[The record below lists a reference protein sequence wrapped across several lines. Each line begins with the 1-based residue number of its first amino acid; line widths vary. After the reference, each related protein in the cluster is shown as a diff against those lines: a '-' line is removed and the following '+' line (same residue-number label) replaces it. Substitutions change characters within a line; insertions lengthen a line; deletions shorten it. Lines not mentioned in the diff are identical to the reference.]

1 MKKTFTLLIAL
12 LALTVSS
19 WAQAPTVITWDA
31 SDLATVSVNMGYDS
45 PGQSQTIKDIT
56 VTNNAV
62 YTASQNCDFKYDAN
76 YGYCGFS
83 MRNGGSLT
91 FAPESGTLT
100 SIVITMSYDY
110 VGTLPIEEG
119 SAWEVDGENAKLL
132 KWTGNAASVIL
143 QADGSSNYLA
153 SGPISSIAFT
163 IEGFLPAVKWIG
175 DDLESVNVGMEN
187 GAIIENANSS
197 QEVNGITITANA
209 PTPENEGYNS
219 SNFSTSDGYTNL
231 SVFAEGSLTFA
242 PASGK
247 LKKIV
252 ITCGQ
257 ASDVNNINDG
267 DGWSW
272 NGADKLTWEG
282 DAASVV
288 LTPKDP
294 SYGCGFMNIS
304 SVVFTVTSEDPT
316 PSTPTI
322 TNITWNETT
331 INGISLDCQNQDET
345 KSTAEIDGIKASLTR
360 TSAGDSYSHCQF
372 DGTELWINGCGEL
385 KFESSVGNITG
396 IVITCDE
403 YQNVWSSDAQ
413 PSADWTYDPTAK
425 TFTWAGTPSDEVTIS
440 GNIDFMISSIEFT
453 VTSGGAS
460 VDPTPSG
467 ASIIWEQRQVSHVD
481 FTYNATSPVI
491 KNIILSLT
499 ETSNSGYYSFSDS
512 RLLIQNNADL
522 KFKSIVGNLTGIVIT
537 CSSADHHADL
547 PTSWEYDAVAQTFT
561 WAGDE
566 EEVTLTGDIY
576 ATITSI
582 EFTYTPVEAPRLGQ
596 AFWDGRG
603 QKYVITGLHTAKM
616 PQQTIYGTL
625 EIPAFVEDGGV
636 TYYVTEIAD
645 NAFKDNNELSNAYIG
660 KNIAR
665 IGANAFEGCYHMY
678 EAQTNSYVVDEIG
691 DEAFKDCKLMY
702 AFSCY
707 TYTPPV
713 LGTDAFSGDGLLN
726 HINVYYDALP
736 AYQIATNWS
745 SYNSKISVLGS
756 DAAVGD
762 RFFYLDQMT
771 QNIYAV
777 TSTSPK
783 EAKVMPYT
791 SDIKAIYPVSR
802 EGSLIIPEKAYYMG
816 SEYAITGIGANAYNG
831 ETGITMV
838 IMPQNVK
845 TIEAGAFL
853 GCTNVEKV
861 YFLWDD
867 LSGIT
872 WADGAEGEGNEFDAD
887 TKIFVP
893 KGMLATY
900 QAWAPA
906 WASRMVG
913 GDVLDVEATA
923 PDQEDTD
930 HFGQFYR
937 TFYDS
942 SSDYMMPAGVW
953 AYAGYVQ
960 NGSFILRPIAF
971 DGQTLPRRTAVV
983 LGSQTA
989 EYRLIPMGDD
999 APLYTGQNELRGT
1012 DENLAVSSLGADAD
1026 KVYVLNKEATL
1037 GGNRQ
1042 VGMGMY
1048 KYTGTT
1054 LGAHKA
1060 YLIYDAPAGSNSA
1073 PARFVFK
1080 HEQNTTDIENVQ
1092 SDKVQ
1097 CTKVIRDGQ
1106 LIIIKDGKEY
1116 NAQGQKLR

>member
-1 MKKTFTLLIAL
+1 MRKILSKLIVPLRLRRTFTMLIAL
-12 LALTVSS
+12 LALCVNS

-31 SDLATVSVNMGYDS
+31 SDLATVNLTMGNTV
-45 PGQSQTIKDIT
+45 SQEIDNIT
-56 VTNNAV
+56 VTLGYQDAWND
-62 YTASQNCDFKYDAN
+62 NCYFHN
-76 YGYCGFS
+76 TQGYPAFS
-83 MRNGGSLT
+83 MNNDGSLT
-91 FAPESGTLT
+91 FATESGKLK
-100 SIVITMSYDY
+100 SIVITMTYDY
-110 VGTLPIEEG
+110 QGLLPIDG
-119 SAWEVDGENAKLL
+119 ASGWELDGENAKLL
-132 KWTGNAASVIL
+132 KWTGNAASVVL
-143 QADGSSNYLA
+143 KSNSSEFLA
-153 SGPISSIAFT
+153 PGPISSIAFT

-175 DDLESVNVGMEN
+175 DDLASVAVGEDN
-187 GAIIENANSS
+187 GEVITGSTLS
-197 QEVNGITITANA
+197 QEVNGITITAYA
-209 PTPENEGYNS
+209 PYREEY
-219 SNFSTSDGYTNL
+219 NFSAFSTWVDEEDISNRSTSL
-231 SVFAEGSLTFA
+231 SVSGEGSLTFA

-252 ITCGQ
+252 ITCETATDAG
-257 ASDVNNINDG
+257 NINDEN
-267 DGWSW
+267 DEWSW
-272 NGADKLTWEG
+272 DDNTSKLTWTGE
-282 DAASVV
+282 ATSVV
-288 LTPKDP
+288 MTPTDP
-294 SYGCGFMNIS
+294 SYGFGFMNIS

-316 PSTPTI
+316 P
-322 TNITWNETT
+322 
-331 INGISLDCQNQDET
+331 
-345 KSTAEIDGIKASLTR
+345 
-360 TSAGDSYSHCQF
+360 
-372 DGTELWINGCGEL
+372 
-385 KFESSVGNITG
+385 
-396 IVITCDE
+396 
-403 YQNVWSSDAQ
+403 
-413 PSADWTYDPTAK
+413 
-425 TFTWAGTPSDEVTIS
+425 
-440 GNIDFMISSIEFT
+440 
-453 VTSGGAS
+453 

-499 ETSNSGYYSFSDS
+499 ETSNSGYYSFSGS
-512 RLLIQNNADL
+512 QLLIQNNADL

-547 PTSWEYDAVAQTFT
+547 PTDWEYDAVAQTFT
-561 WAGDE
+561 WTGDA

-582 EFTYTPVEAPRLGQ
+582 EFAYTPAEAPRLGQ
-596 AFWDGRG
+596 AFWDGLG

-625 EIPAFVEDGGV
+625 DIPASVIDQDV
-636 TYYVTEIAD
+636 IYYITEIAD
-645 NAFKDNNELSNAYIG
+645 NAFKDNDRLSNAYIG
-660 KNIAR
+660 ENIAR
-665 IGANAFEGCYHMY
+665 IGANAFDGCLRMY

-762 RFFYLDQMT
+762 VFFYLDQMT

-867 LSGIT
+867 LSDIT

-893 KGMLATY
+893 KDMLATY
-900 QAWAPA
+900 KAWAPA

-930 HFGQFYR
+930 HFGQYYR

-960 NGSFILRPIAF
+960 DGSFILRPIAF
-971 DGQTLPRRTAVV
+971 DGQTLPRGTAVV

-989 EYRLIPMGDD
+989 EYRLIPMGND
-999 APLYTGQNELRGT
+999 ASPYTGQNELRGT
-1012 DENLAVSSLGADAD
+1012 DVDRAVSSLGEDAD

-1048 KYTGTT
+1048 RYTGTT

-1060 YLIYDAPAGSNSA
+1060 YLIYDAPAVQGAA
-1073 PARFVFK
+1073 PGRFLFRLESEEVTGLD
-1080 HEQNTTDIENVQ
+1080 EVQ
-1092 SDKVQ
+1092 HRDVACQKL
-1097 CTKVIRDGQ
+1097 IRDGQ
-1106 LIIIKDGKEY
+1106 LIILHGDKVY
-1116 NAQGQKLR
+1116 NAQGQLIK

>member
-1 MKKTFTLLIAL
+1 MLIAL
-12 LALTVSS
+12 LALSVSS
-19 WAQAPTVITWDA
+19 WAQTPTVITWDA
-31 SDLATVSVNMGYDS
+31 SDLATVNLTMGNTE
-45 PGQSQTIKDIT
+45 SQEIDGIT
-56 VTNNAV
+56 VTLGYQDAV
-62 YTASQNCDFKYDAN
+62 NDYCHFYYQGAPYN
-76 YGYCGFS
+76 YCGFS
-83 MRNGGSLT
+83 MRDGGSLT
-91 FAPESGTLT
+91 FATESGKLK
-100 SIVITMSYDY
+100 SIVITMTYDY
-110 VGTLPIEEG
+110 QGLLPIDG
-119 SAWEVDGENAKLL
+119 ASGWELDGENAKLL
-132 KWTGNAASVIL
+132 KWTGNAASVVL
-143 QADGSSNYLA
+143 KSNSSEYLA

-175 DDLESVNVGMEN
+175 DDLTSVAVEMEN
-187 GAIIENANSS
+187 GTPVSSS
-197 QEVNGITITANA
+197 QTVNGITITANA
-209 PTPENEGYNS
+209 PAKETEDDYNYS
-219 SNFSTSDGYTNL
+219 YFGTYFDEYDSNNNSTSLN
-231 SVFAEGSLTFA
+231 VFGKGSLTFA

-252 ITCGQ
+252 ITCEIATDAG
-257 ASDVNNINDG
+257 NINDEN
-267 DGWSW
+267 DEWSW
-272 NGADKLTWEG
+272 DDNTSKLTWTGE
-282 DAASVV
+282 ATSVV
-288 LTPKDP
+288 MTPADP
-294 SYGCGFMNIS
+294 SYGFGFMNIS
-304 SVVFTVTSEDPT
+304 SVVFTVTSEEP
-316 PSTPTI
+316 P
-322 TNITWNETT
+322 
-331 INGISLDCQNQDET
+331 
-345 KSTAEIDGIKASLTR
+345 
-360 TSAGDSYSHCQF
+360 
-372 DGTELWINGCGEL
+372 
-385 KFESSVGNITG
+385 
-396 IVITCDE
+396 
-403 YQNVWSSDAQ
+403 
-413 PSADWTYDPTAK
+413 
-425 TFTWAGTPSDEVTIS
+425 
-440 GNIDFMISSIEFT
+440 
-453 VTSGGAS
+453 

-499 ETSNSGYYSFSDS
+499 ETSNNGYYSFSDS
-512 RLLIQNNADL
+512 QLLIQNNADL

-547 PTSWEYDAVAQTFT
+547 PTSWEYDAEAQTFT
-561 WAGDE
+561 WAGDA

-582 EFTYTPVEAPRLGQ
+582 EFAYTPAEAPRLGK
-596 AFWDGRG
+596 AFWDGLG

-625 EIPAFVEDGGV
+625 DIPASVIDQDV
-636 TYYVTEIAD
+636 IYYITEIAD
-645 NAFKDNNELSNAYIG
+645 NAFKDNDHLSNAYIG
-660 KNIAR
+660 ENIAR
-665 IGANAFEGCYHMY
+665 IGAHAFDGCLRMY

-707 TYTPPV
+707 TMVPPE
-713 LGTDAFSGDGLLN
+713 LGANAFSGDGLLN
-726 HINVYYDALP
+726 HINVYYNALS

-745 SYNSKISVLGS
+745 NYNSKISVLGS
-756 DAAVGD
+756 AAAVGD

-791 SDIKAIYPVSR
+791 SDINAIYPVSR

-816 SEYAITGIGANAYNG
+816 NEYAITGIGANAYTG

-867 LSGIT
+867 LSDIT

-913 GDVLDVEATA
+913 GDVLDVEAAA
-923 PDQEDTD
+923 PDPEDTD
-930 HFGQFYR
+930 HFGQYYR
-937 TFYDS
+937 TFYDG

-971 DGQTLPRRTAVV
+971 DGQTLPRGTAVV

-989 EYRLIPMGDD
+989 EYRLIPMGND

-1012 DENLAVSSLGADAD
+1012 DVDLAVSSLGEDAD

-1048 KYTGTT
+1048 KYTGST

-1060 YLIYDAPAGSNSA
+1060 YLIYNGAGSGSSNQQNA

-1080 HEQNTTDIENVQ
+1080 HEDQATDVENVQ
-1092 SDKVQ
+1092 GDKAQ
-1097 CTKVIRDGQ
+1097 CTKILRDGQ
-1106 LIIIKDGKEY
+1106 LIIIKDGKEF
-1116 NAQGQKLR
+1116 NAQGLIIK

>member
-1 MKKTFTLLIAL
+1 MRKTFTLLIAL
-12 LALTVSS
+12 LALSLTA
-19 WAQAPTVITWDA
+19 WAQSPTVITWDA
-31 SDLATVSVNMGYDS
+31 SDLATVNLTMGHTE
-45 PGQSQTIKDIT
+45 SQEIDHIT
-56 VTNNAV
+56 VTLGYQDAV
-62 YTASQNCDFKYDAN
+62 ND
-76 YGYCGFS
+76 YCHFFYQGAPYNHCAFS
-83 MRNGGSLT
+83 MRDNGSLT
-91 FAPESGTLT
+91 FVPESGLLT
-100 SIVITMSYDY
+100 SIVITCDLLPSDM
-110 VGTLPIEEG
+110 TLPSGWKWVSEH
-119 SAWEVDGENAKLL
+119 SQL
-132 KWTGNAASVIL
+132 KWTGSAASVQL
-143 QADGSSNYLA
+143 MGDGSSTNLT
-153 SGPISSIAFT
+153 SGQISSIVFT
-163 IEGFLPAVKWIG
+163 VSGFVPTTTWAG
-175 DDLESVNVGMEN
+175 NDLTSVNVEMEN
-187 GAIIENANSS
+187 GVVAQGANQS
-197 QEVNGITITANA
+197 QTVNDITITANA
-209 PTPENEGYNS
+209 PTNVTEDDYNYS
-219 SNFSTSDGYTNL
+219 YFGTYFDEYDSNNNSTNL
-231 SVFAEGSLTFA
+231 SVSGEGSLTFA

-252 ITCGQ
+252 ITCGT
-257 ASDVNNINDG
+257 AMDANHINNENDE
-267 DGWSW
+267 W
-272 NGADKLTWEG
+272 NWDPNTSKLTWTG
-282 DAASVV
+282 DATSVV
-288 LTPKDP
+288 MTPADP
-294 SYGCGFMNIS
+294 GTGFGFMNIS
-304 SVVFTVTSEDPT
+304 SVVFTVTSEEP
-316 PSTPTI
+316 
-322 TNITWNETT
+322 
-331 INGISLDCQNQDET
+331 
-345 KSTAEIDGIKASLTR
+345 
-360 TSAGDSYSHCQF
+360 
-372 DGTELWINGCGEL
+372 
-385 KFESSVGNITG
+385 
-396 IVITCDE
+396 
-403 YQNVWSSDAQ
+403 
-413 PSADWTYDPTAK
+413 
-425 TFTWAGTPSDEVTIS
+425 
-440 GNIDFMISSIEFT
+440 
-453 VTSGGAS
+453 S

-467 ASIIWEQRQVSHVD
+467 ASIIWEQRQVSHVN

-512 RLLIQNNADL
+512 QLLIQNNADL

-561 WAGDE
+561 WAGDA

-576 ATITSI
+576 ATISSI
-582 EFTYTPVEAPRLGQ
+582 EFTYTPAEAPRLGE
-596 AFWDGRG
+596 AFWDGLG
-603 QKYVITGLHTAKM
+603 QKYVITGAHTAKV

-625 EIPAFVEDGGV
+625 DIPASVIDQDV
-636 TYYVTEIAD
+636 IYYITEIAD
-645 NAFKDNNELSNAYIG
+645 NAFKDNDHLSNAYIG
-660 KNIAR
+660 ENIAR
-665 IGANAFEGCYHMY
+665 IGAHAFDGCLRMY

-713 LGTDAFSGDGLLN
+713 LGTNAFSGDGLLN

-736 AYQIATNWS
+736 DYRIATNWS

-762 RFFYLDQMT
+762 VFFYLDQMT

-816 SEYAITGIGANAYNG
+816 SEYAITGIGANAYTG

-872 WADGAEGEGNEFDAD
+872 WADGAEGKGNEFDAD

-913 GDVLDVEATA
+913 GDVLDVEAAA
-923 PDQEDTD
+923 PDPEDTE
-930 HFGQFYR
+930 HFGQYYR
-937 TFYDS
+937 TFYDG

-953 AYAGYVQ
+953 AYAGYVR
-960 NGSFILRPIAF
+960 NNEFILRPIAF

-989 EYRLIPMGDD
+989 EYRLIPMGND

-1012 DENLAVSSLGADAD
+1012 DEDLAVSSLPVADQD
-1026 KVYVLNKEATL
+1026 KVYVLGKEAWI
-1037 GGNRQ
+1037 GENRQ
-1042 VGMGMY
+1042 PGMGMY
-1048 KYTGTT
+1048 KYTGST

-1060 YLIYDAPAGSNSA
+1060 YLIYNGTGSGSSNQQNAPI
-1073 PARFVFK
+1073 RFLFNRE
-1080 HEQNTTDIENVQ
+1080 EQATGFENVQ
-1092 SDKVQ
+1092 EGNSSCSK
-1097 CTKVIRDGQ
+1097 ILRDGQ
-1106 LIIIKDGKEY
+1106 LIIIKDNKEY
-1116 NAQGQKLR
+1116 NAQGLIIK

>member
-1 MKKTFTLLIAL
+1 MRKKITLLIAL
-12 LALTVSS
+12 MALTVSS

-31 SDLATVSVNMGYDS
+31 SDLATVNLTMGHTE
-45 PGQSQTIKDIT
+45 SQEIDGIT
-56 VTNNAV
+56 VTLGYQDAV
-62 YTASQNCDFKYDAN
+62 NDYCHFYYQGAPYN
-76 YGYCGFS
+76 YCGFS
-83 MRNGGSLT
+83 MRDGGSLT
-91 FAPESGTLT
+91 FATESGKLK
-100 SIVITMSYDY
+100 SIVITMTYDY
-110 VGTLPIEEG
+110 QGLLPIDG
-119 SAWEVDGENAKLL
+119 ASGWELDGENAKLL
-132 KWTGNAASVIL
+132 KWTGNAASVVL
-143 QADGSSNYLA
+143 KSNSSNNLA
-153 SGPISSIAFT
+153 SGSISSIAFT

-175 DDLESVNVGMEN
+175 DDLASVAVEMEN
-187 GAIIENANSS
+187 GTPVSSS
-197 QEVNGITITANA
+197 QTVNGITITANA
-209 PTPENEGYNS
+209 PAKETEDDY
-219 SNFSTSDGYTNL
+219 NFSAFSTWVDDEDISNRSTSL
-231 SVFAEGSLTFA
+231 SVSGEGSLTFA

-252 ITCGQ
+252 ITCEIATDAG
-257 ASDVNNINDG
+257 NINDEN
-267 DGWSW
+267 DEWSW
-272 NGADKLTWEG
+272 DNTSKLTWTGE
-282 DAASVV
+282 ATSVV
-288 LTPKDP
+288 MTPADP
-294 SYGCGFMNIS
+294 SYGFGFMNIS

-316 PSTPTI
+316 P
-322 TNITWNETT
+322 
-331 INGISLDCQNQDET
+331 
-345 KSTAEIDGIKASLTR
+345 
-360 TSAGDSYSHCQF
+360 
-372 DGTELWINGCGEL
+372 
-385 KFESSVGNITG
+385 
-396 IVITCDE
+396 
-403 YQNVWSSDAQ
+403 
-413 PSADWTYDPTAK
+413 
-425 TFTWAGTPSDEVTIS
+425 
-440 GNIDFMISSIEFT
+440 
-453 VTSGGAS
+453 

-481 FTYNATSPVI
+481 FTNNATSPVI

-499 ETSNSGYYSFSDS
+499 ETSNNGYYSFSDS
-512 RLLIQNNADL
+512 QLLIQNNADL

-547 PTSWEYDAVAQTFT
+547 PTSWEYDAEAQTFT
-561 WAGDE
+561 WAGDA

-582 EFTYTPVEAPRLGQ
+582 EFAYTPAEAPRLGK
-596 AFWDGRG
+596 AFWDGLG
-603 QKYVITGLHTAKM
+603 QKYVITGAHTAKV

-625 EIPAFVEDGGV
+625 DIPASVIDQDV
-636 TYYVTEIAD
+636 IYYITEIAD
-645 NAFKDNNELSNAYIG
+645 NAFKDNDHLSNAYIG
-660 KNIAR
+660 ENIAR
-665 IGANAFEGCYHMY
+665 IGAHAFDGCLRMY

-713 LGTDAFSGDGLLN
+713 LGTNAFSGDGLLN
-726 HINVYYDALP
+726 HINVYYNALP
-736 AYQIATNWS
+736 DYRIATNWS
-745 SYNSKISVLGS
+745 NYNSKISVLGS

-762 RFFYLDQMT
+762 VFFYLDQMT

-791 SDIKAIYPVSR
+791 SDINAIYPVSR

-861 YFLWDD
+861 YFLWKN

-872 WADGAEGEGNEFDAD
+872 WADGAEGEGNEFAAG

-913 GDVLDVEATA
+913 GDVLDVEAAA
-923 PDQEDTD
+923 PDPEDTE
-930 HFGQFYR
+930 HFGQYYR
-937 TFYDS
+937 TFYDG

-953 AYAGYVQ
+953 AYAGYVR
-960 NGSFILRPIAF
+960 NNEFILRPIAF

-989 EYRLIPMGDD
+989 EYRLIPMGND

-1012 DENLAVSSLGADAD
+1012 DEDLAVSSLPVADQD
-1026 KVYVLNKEATL
+1026 KVYVLGKEAWI
-1037 GGNRQ
+1037 GENRQ
-1042 VGMGMY
+1042 PGMGMY
-1048 KYTGTT
+1048 KYTGST

-1060 YLIYDAPAGSNSA
+1060 YLIYNGTGSGSSNQQNAPI
-1073 PARFVFK
+1073 RFLFNRE
-1080 HEQNTTDIENVQ
+1080 EQATGFENVQ
-1092 SDKVQ
+1092 EGNASCSK
-1097 CTKVIRDGQ
+1097 ILRDGQ
-1106 LIIIKDGKEY
+1106 LIIIKDNKEY
-1116 NAQGQKLR
+1116 NAQGLIIK